1 MAVFRRPELEK
12 DNPVAP
18 QMYVGPRRRQAMARA
33 ASTLRVAS
41 QESVAVVIQRLTAAA
56 ERFVASV
63 PPTRQSTQ
71 ERKALLKAITMAQK
85 SLTEASRDES

>member
-12 DNPVAP
+12 DNPIAP
-18 QMYVGPRRRQAMARA
+18 QMYVGPRRRHALMRA
-33 ASTLRVAS
+33 ASTLRVAP

-63 PPTRQSTQ
+63 PPARQSIQ
-71 ERKALLKAITMAQK
+71 ERKALLKAITLARK
-85 SLTEASRDES
+85 SLVEASRDEL